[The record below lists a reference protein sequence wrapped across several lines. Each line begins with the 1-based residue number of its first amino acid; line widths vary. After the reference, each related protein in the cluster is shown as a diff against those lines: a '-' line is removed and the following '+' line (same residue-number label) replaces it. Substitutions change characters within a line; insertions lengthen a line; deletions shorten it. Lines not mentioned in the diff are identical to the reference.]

1 MGPNGTRITGKHDF
15 TFCIAWCREDVN
27 YLYIQKEKSCLAY
40 QGCSILLEAI
50 SMKAELVLEGNWE
63 GNLHSRKQACQRL
76 AFH

>member
-1 MGPNGTRITGKHDF
+1 MGLESLANTILLFALHGV
-15 TFCIAWCREDVN
+15 EDVN